1 MVLRGIVSNPVLR
14 PEPRVVFRWIGRRN
28 RPGRLGIFSRQ
39 Q

>member
-14 PEPRVVFRWIGRRN
+14 PEPRVVFRWIGQLN
-28 RPGRLGIFSRQ
+28 RSGRGGIFSRQ